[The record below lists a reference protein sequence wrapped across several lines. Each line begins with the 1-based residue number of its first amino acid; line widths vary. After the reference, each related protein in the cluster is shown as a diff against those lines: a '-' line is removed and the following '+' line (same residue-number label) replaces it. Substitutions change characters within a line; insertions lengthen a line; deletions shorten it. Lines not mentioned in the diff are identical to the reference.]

1 MSRGLRFQERMS
13 SKAAGCLALLSAL
26 SIPAAG
32 LAQPSGTVERLFQ
45 DQQLREQLDNQ
56 RNQQSQPSQ
65 TLIEGAPSS
74 QPKQPA
80 EQEDTPKA
88 PPIKGVD
95 LEGARL
101 FPPSELERLRQE
113 WVGKPATDTA
123 LLAIQEVISDYYE
136 KAKLLAMAGKPSLNS
151 AGVVF
156 VPVVEARLGAVT
168 VSNNRSPIRTGW
180 AVATVLTSIG
190 INREV
195 RLDKLESA
203 LLKLNDLGGVV
214 AKATLEPGDDPGTTD
229 IVLSL
234 DSRDQVLGEINLNNH
249 VTEYTGPY
257 QAQGN
262 VGLQGLLGK
271 GEIFSF
277 DGAYSGNIDW
287 YGSRRLSAN
296 GSIPLTPG
304 GLNWVGS
311 YSWSDYRL
319 LQEFSSDQYLG
330 SFTAGNIG
338 LSQILWRRPR
348 ANLSMRLIGE
358 VNLFDDYVTGIQ
370 YSDRTNWIGRLTFNG
385 DKEDKLFGGTGLNN
399 AILTISVGNLSKNAD
414 GENALDEATMGA
426 AGTWGKVNLIASR
439 YQMFKKS
446 RWSLEL
452 FGQAQGAFKNLDS
465 AEKMSLG
472 WPNGVRAYP
481 PGEAAGDSGLA
492 GQFTA
497 RYQIAKN
504 LVLKGFVDGGYIWKW
519 TNWFDLAEGDRG
531 LGLWGPGLG
540 AEWGTRGD
548 VLVSVD
554 VAFPMGENTYRAD
567 GLDSDGNNPD
577 ARVWVSVRKWL

>member
-1 MSRGLRFQERMS
+1 VSCPKS
-13 SKAAGCLALLSAL
+13 AVSLALLVSL
-26 SIPAAG
+26 GLPATA
-32 LAQPSGTVERLFQ
+32 LAQPSGTVERLYQ
-45 DQQLREQLDNQ
+45 DQQLRDQLDNQ

-65 TLIEGAPSS
+65 PLIEGDPSS
-74 QPKQPA
+74 QPRQPT
-80 EQEDTPKA
+80 EEKGTPTG
-88 PPIKGVD
+88 PPIRGVE
-95 LEGARL
+95 LEGANL
-101 FPPSELERLRQE
+101 FPTDELDRLRQK
-113 WVGKPATDTA
+113 WVGQPGDPAA
-123 LLAIQEVISDYYE
+123 LTAIQAAVTDYYE
-136 KAKLLAMAGKPSLNS
+136 QAKLLALAGKPRL
-151 AGVVF
+151 GLDGIVLI
-156 VPVVEARLGAVT
+156 PVVEARLGAVT
-168 VSNNRSPIRTGW
+168 VNNNSSPIRSGW
-180 AVATVLTSIG
+180 AIATVLSSIG
-190 INREV
+190 IDREF

-214 AKATLEPGDDPGTTD
+214 AKASLEPGDKAGTTD
-229 IVLSL
+229 VVLNL
-234 DSRDQVLGEINLNNH
+234 DRNDQVLGEINLNNH

-257 QAQGN
+257 QAQASL
-262 VGLQGLLGK
+262 GLLGLLGK
-271 GEIFSF
+271 GEIFSL
-277 DGAYSGNIDW
+277 DGAYSGNPDW

-296 GSIPLTPG
+296 SNVPLTPG

-319 LQEFSSDQYLG
+319 LQEFTSDDYLG
-330 SFTAGNIG
+330 SFTAGTVG
-338 LSQILWRRPR
+338 LTQVLWRRPR
-348 ANLSMRLIGE
+348 ANLSMRLTGE
-358 VNLFDDYVTGIQ
+358 VNLFDDYVVGIQ
-370 YSDRTNWIGRLTFNG
+370 YSNRTNWIGRLTFNA

-399 AILTISVGNLSKNAD
+399 AILTFSVGTLSKNAD

-472 WPNGVRAYP
+472 WPNAVRAYP

-504 LVLKGFVDGGYIWKW
+504 VVLKGFVDGGYIWKW
-519 TNWFDLAEGDRG
+519 TNWFNEAQGG
-531 LGLWGPGLG
+531 NSLGLWGPGIG

-548 VLVSVD
+548 LLLSVD
-554 VAFPMGENTYRAD
+554 LAFPLGENTYRSD

-577 ARVWVSVRKWL
+577 ARVWVSLRKWL